1 MTQIQVLSDAEQRSN
16 MWRLSLAQA
25 LAGANGVII
34 FATGAIVGHDLAS
47 TPALAT
53 LPISL
58 FVIGMA
64 LCILPLGKVARVFGR
79 RVAFLLGAMFG
90 VLAGVLAAAAVHWSS
105 FVLFCVATFC
115 GGVYAASSLGFRF
128 AATDG
133 VAADKQARALSLV
146 MAGGVA
152 AGVFGPQ
159 LINATMHFT
168 TPIYF
173 ASFWAQAAAAALSSV
188 VLFGV
193 HLPDL
198 KPASADKMLAARPL
212 KVIMSQPLFIAAVLT
227 GAMSYLL
234 MNFLM
239 TAAPLAMVLH
249 GHTRADANLG
259 LQWHVIAMYA
269 PSFFT
274 GRWID
279 RFGAVKMVVL
289 GLFLIAASVLVG
301 LLGLELLHFWTCL
314 ILLGVGWNFGFLGAS
329 ALVLRCHE
337 PQEKTRVQSLND
349 FLIFSLMAAG
359 SFASGGLLH
368 QWGWTVV
375 LQMSLVPLGLTLLI
389 LLLLLP
395 KTRQVK
401 RL

>member
-1 MTQIQVLSDAEQRSN
+1 MTQINALSDATQRSN

-64 LCILPLGKVARVFGR
+64 LCILPLGKVARLFGR

-90 VLAGVLAAAAVHWSS
+90 VLAGVLAAAAVQWTS
-105 FVLFCVATFC
+105 FALFCVATFC
-115 GGVYAASSLGFRF
+115 GGVYAASALGFRF

-159 LINATMHFT
+159 LINATMHLAQ
-168 TPIYF
+168 PIYF
-173 ASFWAQAAAAALSSV
+173 ASFLAQAAAAVLSSL

-193 HLPDL
+193 RLPDL
-198 KPASADKMLAARPL
+198 KPTPADKMAARPL
-212 KVIMSQPLFIAAVLT
+212 KIIVAQPLFIAAVLT

-249 GHTRADANLG
+249 GHARADANLG

-274 GRWID
+274 GRWIG
-279 RFGAVKMVVL
+279 RFGALRMAVL
-289 GLFLIAASVLVG
+289 GLCLIAAAVLVG
-301 LLGLELLHFWTCL
+301 LLGLELLHFWACL

-368 QWGWTVV
+368 QWGWTSV
-375 LQMSLVPLGLTLLI
+375 LQMSLLPLSLTLL
-389 LLLLLP
+389 LLWLLVP
-395 KTRQVK
+395 KTPPSK